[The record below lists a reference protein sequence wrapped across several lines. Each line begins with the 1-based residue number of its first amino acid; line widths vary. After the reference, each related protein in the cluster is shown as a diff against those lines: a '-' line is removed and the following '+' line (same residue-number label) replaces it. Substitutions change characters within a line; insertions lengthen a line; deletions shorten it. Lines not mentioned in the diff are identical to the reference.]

1 MKPIYFGLLVALCLV
16 FPSLSQAQSFKVSTD
31 SLTGKPIVILE
42 DGTVLDEHP
51 ALREFNRSGKARAK
65 APAFGTNTTWKA
77 AFQQGQKQITAS
89 RFCYAGAVLVP
100 LAVFYV
106 TEDSAA
112 QPEQIALG
120 AGLGIV
126 LGIIGL
132 GLDAAGNKN
141 YNRSIHLHLDADGV
155 GVGIPLR

>member
-1 MKPIYFGLLVALCLV
+1 MKPIYSGLLVILCLV
-16 FPSLSQAQSFKVSTD
+16 FPCLSQAQSFKVSTD

-51 ALREFNRSGKARAK
+51 ALKEFNRSGKARAK
-65 APAFGTNTTWKA
+65 APAFGTTTTWTT
-77 AFQQGQKQITAS
+77 AFEQGQQQMTAS
-89 RFCYAGAVLVP
+89 RFCMAGAVLVP

-106 TEDSAA
+106 TEDPAL
-112 QPEQIALG
+112 QPDQIAVG

-126 LGIIGL
+126 LGLIGL
-132 GLDAAGNKN
+132 GLDAAGHKN